1 MRPYLLALAILVG
14 CATQSISVSEAPRHL
29 HTEQEVCGTLIA
41 IFQHAPTTR
50 LVLAEVDSSV
60 RLNVLIPDETIQ
72 RCATCGY
79 ARNKALC
86 VRGIIETD
94 DSGALYISVN
104 DPSALSVP

>member
-1 MRPYLLALAILVG
+1 MRPYLLALAFLVG
-14 CATQSISVSEAPRHL
+14 CTTLSISVSQAPQHI

-41 IFQHAPTTR
+41 IFQQAPTTR

-60 RLNVLIPDETIQ
+60 RLNVLIPDEAIQ
-72 RCATCGY
+72 RCTTCAY
-79 ARNKALC
+79 TRNKPLC
-86 VRGIIETD
+86 VRGTIETD